1 MAVMKTIYQQ
11 RKDSKCWQK
20 LKFLILYYGLTDR
33 EGNIILV
40 VDVINKEGLAEFTEY
55 KLVSEGGE

>member
-1 MAVMKTIYQQ
+1 MLAKA
-11 RKDSKCWQK
+11 
-20 LKFLILYYGLTDR
+20 KFPHSVLWLNRQGR
-33 EGNIILV
+33 NIILV